1 MNYSNPFLPFSTPT
15 IPEGP
20 EHLYL
25 IHDLQAYL
33 AEPRMQERA
42 FERFQRETACADVF
56 QCDPWKYEPLLLDD
70 LLKARTFQSPEEIHQ
85 LRGLIRAG
93 SWNTYEHQEQDDI
106 LKRLKELREI
116 EKQEAPHIDRVIAD
130 IRNNVIGEA
139 LEISVHTIENMNVTA
154 WHQLKRYHGIRGEQ
168 AHIEKPNALTEQLHA
183 ELTLIRP
190 IRDLLYFRRLY
201 PILAQISV
209 QQEPITA

>member
-20 EHLYL
+20 EHLHL

-33 AEPRMQERA
+33 AEPRTQERA
-42 FERFQRETACADVF
+42 FERLQRETACADVF
-56 QCDPWKYEPLLLDD
+56 RCDPWKYEPLLLDD
-70 LLKARTFQSPEEIHQ
+70 LLKARTFQLPEEIQQ

-93 SWNTYEHQEQDDI
+93 SWNTYERQEQDDI

-130 IRNNVIGEA
+130 IRNGVIGEA
-139 LEISVHTIENMNVTA
+139 LEISVRTIENINVTA

-168 AHIEKPNALTEQLHA
+168 AHIEKPNVLTEQLHT

-201 PILAQISV
+201 PVLAQISV
-209 QQEPITA
+209 QQEPVTA